1 MFMPITPVKTCST
14 LPSTIHH
21 TPIGAKRVMDVA
33 LVLLLIP
40 LALPLLATIAGIL
53 LLQGRAVFYSQM
65 RVGRDGRM
73 FRLWKFRTMVL
84 DAGKRLE
91 SHLLHSPDAAR
102 EWHTRCKLR
111 DDPRVTRFGAFLRKS
126 SLDELP
132 QLWNVLCG
140 QMSLVGPRPVTP
152 AELTE
157 RYRTYAPAYLKC
169 RPGMTGLWQVS
180 GRNSLPYSERVQLDA
195 AYAKGQNLWLDFRIL
210 WRTVGVVLRGTG
222 Y

>member
-1 MFMPITPVKTCST
+1 MFMPIAPVKTCST

-21 TPIGAKRVMDVA
+21 TPIGAKRIMDVA

-40 LALPLLATIAGIL
+40 LALPILAAIAGIL
-53 LLQGRAVFYSQM
+53 LLQGRAAFYSQM
-65 RVGRDGRM
+65 RVGQGGQL
-73 FRLWKFRTMVL
+73 FRLWKFRTMVP
-84 DAGKRLE
+84 DADRHLE
-91 SHLLHSPDAAR
+91 NHLLHSPDAAR
-102 EWHTRCKLR
+102 EWHTSCKLR
-111 DDPRVTRFGAFLRKS
+111 DDPRVTRFGVFLRKS

-132 QLWNVLCG
+132 QLWNVLYG

-157 RYRTYAPAYLKC
+157 RYRGYAPAYLKC

-180 GRNSLPYSERVQLDA
+180 GRNCLPYCERVRLDA
-195 AYAKGQNLWLDFRIL
+195 AYAKGQSLWLDFRIL

-222 Y
+222 C

>member
-1 MFMPITPVKTCST
+1 MFMPIAPVKTCSE
-14 LPSTIHH
+14 LPAGIRPA
-21 TPIGAKRVMDVA
+21 PIGAKRIMDVA

-40 LALPLLATIAGIL
+40 LALPILTIIAGIL
-53 LLQGRAVFYSQM
+53 LLRGKTVFYSQM
-65 RVGRDGRM
+65 RVGQGGQL
-73 FRLWKFRTMVL
+73 FRLWKFRTMVP
-84 DAGKRLE
+84 DADRRLE
-91 SHLLHSPDAAR
+91 SHLLHNPDAAR

-111 DDPRVTRFGAFLRKS
+111 DDPRVTRFGVFLRKS

-152 AELTE
+152 AELAE

-180 GRNSLPYSERVQLDA
+180 GRNNLPYNKRVQLDA
-195 AYAKGQNLWLDFRIL
+195 AYAKGQTLWLDFRIL

-222 Y
+222 C